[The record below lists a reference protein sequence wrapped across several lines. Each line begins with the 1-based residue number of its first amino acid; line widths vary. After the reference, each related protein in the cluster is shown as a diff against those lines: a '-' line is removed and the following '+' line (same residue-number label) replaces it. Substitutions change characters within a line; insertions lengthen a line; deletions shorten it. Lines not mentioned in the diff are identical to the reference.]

1 MLPGDLRNGIH
12 TAKFGD
18 NGTGWFKVIFTH
30 GDNVCD
36 YREFLSSDFC
46 ELRDRKFC
54 ESRDHAAMSDPQHE
68 IRLWMQEQLNQSPH
82 GTKGRLAK
90 HLGVRPDAIT
100 RMANTDPKK
109 ETREIRAH
117 ELDLMRAFF
126 SQAEGAPQDDDGMEV
141 PVMGHVGAG
150 SEVMPDFE
158 QVPPEGIDQVHVP
171 FHVPDDLIAFTVRG
185 TSMLPYMREGTI
197 IIVYREQQK
206 PIEAFYGLQAA
217 VRTADGKRFIKT
229 ITRGSNGGVNLISW
243 NAEEMYDVHLEWIGE
258 IFAILPPS
266 ATRKVERQ
274 GGIQGQ
280 LKLRA

>member
-1 MLPGDLRNGIH
+1 MEQKIRAIMK
-12 TAKFGD
+12 A
-18 NGTGWFKVIFTH
+18 TGWKQQKVAEHFDVSQSTV
-30 GDNVCD
+30 N
-36 YREFLSSDFC
+36 RWLSGS
-46 ELRDRKFC
+46 EPEGHRR
-54 ESRDHAAMSDPQHE
+54 
-68 IRLWMQEQLNQSPH
+68 
-82 GTKGRLAK
+82 
-90 HLGVRPDAIT
+90 DAIN
-100 RMANTDPKK
+100 AAFDSLVEAPKPS
-109 ETREIRAH
+109 A
-117 ELDLMRAFF
+117 
-126 SQAEGAPQDDDGMEV
+126 DGMAV
-141 PVMGHVGAG
+141 PVMGFVGAG

-266 ATRKVERQ
+266 AARKVERQ

>member
-1 MLPGDLRNGIH
+1 
-12 TAKFGD
+12 
-18 NGTGWFKVIFTH
+18 
-30 GDNVCD
+30 
-36 YREFLSSDFC
+36 
-46 ELRDRKFC
+46 
-54 ESRDHAAMSDPQHE
+54 
-68 IRLWMQEQLNQSPH
+68 
-82 GTKGRLAK
+82 
-90 HLGVRPDAIT
+90 
-100 RMANTDPKK
+100 
-109 ETREIRAH
+109 
-117 ELDLMRAFF
+117 
-126 SQAEGAPQDDDGMEV
+126 
-141 PVMGHVGAG
+141 MGYVGAG

-158 QVPPEGIDQVHVP
+158 QVPPEGIEQVHVP
-171 FHVPDDLIAFTVRG
+171 FQVPDDLIAFTVRG
-185 TSMLPYMREGTI
+185 ASMLPYMREGTI

-266 ATRKVERQ
+266 AARKVERQ

>member
-1 MLPGDLRNGIH
+1 MK
-12 TAKFGD
+12 A
-18 NGTGWFKVIFTH
+18 TGWKQQKVAEHFEVSQSTV
-30 GDNVCD
+30 N
-36 YREFLSSDFC
+36 RWLSGS
-46 ELRDRKFC
+46 EPEGHRR
-54 ESRDHAAMSDPQHE
+54 
-68 IRLWMQEQLNQSPH
+68 
-82 GTKGRLAK
+82 
-90 HLGVRPDAIT
+90 DAINAAFES
-100 RMANTDPKK
+100 MVDAPKPP
-109 ETREIRAH
+109 T
-117 ELDLMRAFF
+117 
-126 SQAEGAPQDDDGMEV
+126 DGMAV
-141 PVMGHVGAG
+141 PVMGYVGAG

-266 ATRKVERQ
+266 AARKVERQ